1 MLHVHPKNVLLFWM
15 SLKYLNLSSLKNIAI
30 YWMLYVFRKSSW
42 IVYYHVVKNGTYQKP
57 SSYSPINWTL
67 FNSKHHFTT
76 VDGHKLDFAWSWY
89 GKHNYIGYSQS
100 GSLFLQT
107 WVPPSLYGS
116 FAGWL
121 KWYYERFYKGNF
133 IFVLEN
139 YNFGAVCELTHMFK
153 IVVSLRNCMSFFCQ
167 DLQLK

>member
-1 MLHVHPKNVLLFWM
+1 MLN
-15 SLKYLNLSSLKNIAI
+15 
-30 YWMLYVFRKSSW
+30 VFRKSSW

-76 VDGHKLDFAWSWY
+76 VDGHKLEFAWSWY

-107 WVPPSLYGS
+107 WVPPSLYGR

-121 KWYYERFYKGNF
+121 KWYYERFFKGNF

-139 YNFGAVCELTHMFK
+139 YNFGAFCELTHMFK
-153 IVVSLRNCMSFFCQ
+153 IFVSLRNYVFFWSGSTVEVEMTNTTREYKQ
-167 DLQLK
+167 KDGLVLIRMHKRIYRQY